1 MNRFIRYYFAITGL
15 LLLVACSPKILI
27 TNPEK
32 LERKKTGE
40 LVSTL
45 DSLFLRKPEF
55 FYSKISTKFKDT
67 NQSVSFKTSVRMV
80 KDSAIN
86 ATISYAAIPIFGAML
101 TKDSLT
107 IVNKRNKCY
116 TKAKLST
123 LKENLG
129 YAFEFN
135 NVEELLLGIP
145 LGYDTNQKY
154 FQIYDPFNYIISSHR
169 KREIKRTIKGKLDKK
184 KEEDEEEVIIKY
196 YLTNDARGLK
206 RMEIESPSDSTKV
219 QIDYLS
225 REMVDNYD
233 VPKEVYVQ
241 VFTAKNTIH
250 VNLDY
255 EKIEINQRQ
264 PLIMV
269 IPESYG
275 ICE

>member
-1 MNRFIRYYFAITGL
+1 MNRYIRYYFVVMSV
-15 LLLVACSPKILI
+15 LLLVACSPKIMM
-27 TNPEK
+27 TNTEK

-67 NQSVSFKTSVRMV
+67 NQSVSFKTSIRLV

-101 TKDSLT
+101 TTDSLT
-107 IVNKRNKCY
+107 IVNKRSKCF
-116 TKAKLST
+116 TKAKLAT
-123 LKENLG
+123 LKESLG

-169 KREIKRTIKGKLDKK
+169 KREIKRTIKRKLDKR